1 MLKAKLYNLEG
12 KETGE
17 IKLPEGVFGVE
28 MVNDLVHQVVV
39 AQAANSRKVIAD
51 TKDRGEVR
59 GGGKK
64 PWKQKGTGRAR
75 AGSIRSPIWKGGG
88 VTFGPT
94 TERNYSKKINKKMKQ
109 KALFM
114 ILSAKL
120 KDNEI
125 IFVDEMKLKEAKT
138 KEMKKALG
146 NLLKVCKV
154 HKVKS
159 SKGKSFENEEK
170 KKMSKRAESV
180 LVALDKKND
189 DVVKAAA
196 NIPRAK
202 IVLTNSL
209 NVLDLLNHKY
219 ILMAEKGVGVI
230 EETFKKVHK
239 GKSL

>member
-1 MLKAKLYNLEG
+1 MPKTKLYNLEG

-17 IKLPEGVFGVE
+17 VKLPESIFSVE
-28 MVNDLVHQVVV
+28 MNNDLVHQAVVT
-39 AQAANSRKVIAD
+39 QAANARKVIAD

-75 AGSIRSPIWKGGG
+75 AGSNRSPIWKGGG

-114 ILSAKL
+114 ILTAKL

-138 KEMKKALG
+138 KEMKKALNSLLGVYG
-146 NLLKVCKV
+146 NDGADKADGK
-154 HKVKS
+154 KEKS
-159 SKGKSFENEEK
+159 I
-170 KKMSKRAESV
+170 
-180 LVALDKKND
+180 LVALDKKD
-189 DVVKAAA
+189 DNVVRMSA
-196 NIPRAK
+196 NIPRVK
-202 IVLTNSL
+202 VVLTNSL

-219 ILMAEKGVGVI
+219 ILMTEKSIEVI
-230 EETFKKVHK
+230 EKTFSKLKISE
-239 GKSL
+239 GGN